1 MALLKNHRLLATM
14 NTSTEFVSWF
24 RSVAPYVNAF
34 RNKTFVIGF
43 SGEMVTEEKFVNFI
57 HDVNLLASV
66 GVRLT
71 LVHGA
76 RPQIQLRLDE
86 SHLETVSV
94 KGMRVTDPNALQCVK
109 ESVGRVHHEIAAL
122 LSMGLP
128 NSPMANASIRVAS
141 GNFVTACPYGVIEG
155 IDLMHTGKVR
165 KINASAIHS
174 RLEQGEVVLISPL
187 GYSPTGEIFNLT
199 MENVATEVAIALH
212 AEKLIFLLDAID
224 AQLLPITRS
233 DQLPREL
240 TVADARSLLA
250 NATSA
255 TSPVKHD
262 STQLALQC
270 AIKACETRVARTH
283 LISRQTDGAILEE
296 LFTHHGIGC
305 MISQEPLQTLRNAHI
320 DDVGGI
326 LQLIEPLEAEGILVR
341 RGRELLEIEI
351 DRFTVFEHDGVI
363 LGCAA
368 LYPFTEEH
376 VSELACLAIHPDYR
390 DQGHGNRL
398 LKHIEDKAI
407 NQGIHTLF
415 VLTTHATH
423 WFIEHGF
430 TPVTPAELP
439 KAKQNLYNYQRRS
452 KVLIKHI

>member
-1 MALLKNHRLLATM
+1 M
-14 NTSTEFVSWF
+14 NTLIEFVSWF

-57 HDVNLLASV
+57 HDVNLLASL
-66 GVRLT
+66 GVRLA

-86 SHLETVSV
+86 SHLETSSV
-94 KGMRVTDPNALQCVK
+94 KGMRITDAAALQCVK
-109 ESVGRVHHEIAAL
+109 ESVGRVQHEIAAL

-141 GNFVTACPYGVIEG
+141 GNFVIACPYGVIQG
-155 IDLMHTGKVR
+155 VDLMHTGKVR
-165 KINASAIHS
+165 KINSSAIHS

-199 MENVATEVAIALH
+199 MEDVATEVAIALH

-224 AQLLPITRS
+224 TQALPAIQS
-233 DQLPREL
+233 NQLPREL
-240 TVADARSLLA
+240 TVAEARLLLA
-250 NATSA
+250 QAASA
-255 TSPVKHD
+255 TEPVMPD
-262 STQLALQC
+262 STQLALQS
-270 AIKACETRVARTH
+270 AIKACEMHVARTH
-283 LISRQTDGAILEE
+283 LISRHNDGAILQE

-305 MISQEPLQTLRNAHI
+305 MVSQEPLQTLRNARI

-326 LQLIEPLEAEGILVR
+326 LQLIEPLETEGILVR

-351 DRFTVFEHDGVI
+351 DRFSVFEHDGVI

-368 LYPFTEEH
+368 LFPFPEEQAC
-376 VSELACLAIHPDYR
+376 ELACLAIHPSYR

-398 LKHIEDKAI
+398 LKHIENKAVS
-407 NQGIHTLF
+407 QGIHKLF

-430 TPVTPAELP
+430 KSATPAELP

-452 KVLIKHI
+452 KVLIKHLFAQS